1 MQSELRGPP
10 AAFLKGLLQ
19 ITAEFPVVH
28 FSKVTVAVHECQ
40 LHAGIGNPG
49 LQCEAVVFPAN
60 LAGTG
65 FEGKCVVKAGES
77 VLHVWIPIV
86 CEFLD
91 SVNVLVELDNVVLH
105 VCDAEKYFLAVAVC
119 HHTLGCCPECLGGFV
134 CAVQFLKIGLH
145 GSLKL
150 R

>member
-105 VCDAEKYFLAVAVC
+105 VCDAEEHFLAAAVC
-119 HHTLGCCPECLGGFV
+119 HHIIGCRPECLGGSV
-134 CAVQFLKIGLH
+134 CAV
-145 GSLKL
+145 
-150 R
+150 

>member
-91 SVNVLVELDNVVLH
+91 PVNVIVELDNVVLH
-105 VCDAEKYFLAVAVC
+105 VCDAEKHFLAVAVC

-145 GSLKL
+145 GSLKIK
-150 R
+150 